1 MHRLASKK
9 VRSTPKGF
17 RFPIAIALAAG
28 SGILWG
34 LSFSREPWLLFSFV
48 SLIPFFLTLGT
59 PGLWRPA
66 MLGWVHGVAAW
77 LTSIPWI
84 AHTLQ
89 SYGGLPSPVSFGL
102 LLGVALYLGLYRA
115 LFAVL
120 GATAWRRG
128 GLSALVG
135 VPAAWVA
142 VEWLRTWFLEGFPW
156 NLAAYAWTDLPGAL
170 LFSAFGGALGVSF
183 LLLFLQ
189 GGCALAIAEKRWRW
203 LVVALVVSLVPLA
216 LLLAFP
222 QAKSGAEPNAT
233 AGGLPVRL
241 LQPNIANAAR
251 PEWEEIFRNYSKVLA
266 QSHQACDEPGALLL
280 WPESAAWPF
289 EFDSP
294 SGDQRLRRDLEALN
308 SAGCPVLFN
317 SPHSAADGGTFNSA
331 FLLSPGGR
339 VERYDKRKLVP
350 WGEFVPLKDLFPL
363 VGRLARSAGDFQ
375 AGEGQPLLSWGQER
389 IAVGICYEVVFPQEA
404 AAAVRAGATLLASGS
419 NDAWYGTSA
428 ARAQLF
434 RAARFRA
441 AENRRP
447 LLRSAI
453 TGISG
458 LIGSEGEVLARL
470 GEDEEGVLAVS
481 VTGRQDLSPYT
492 RYPGLTPAICGL
504 LLAFAIVRRS
514 RRET

>member
-1 MHRLASKK
+1 
-9 VRSTPKGF
+9 
-17 RFPIAIALAAG
+17 
-28 SGILWG
+28 
-34 LSFSREPWLLFSFV
+34 
-48 SLIPFFLTLGT
+48 
-59 PGLWRPA
+59 

-89 SYGGLPSPVSFGL
+89 SYGGLPGPVSFAL

-115 LFAVL
+115 LFGVL
-120 GATAWRRG
+120 GAIAWRRG
-128 GLSALVG
+128 GWRALLG

-170 LFSAFGGALGVSF
+170 PFSAFGGALGVSF
-183 LLLFLQ
+183 LLLFFQ
-189 GGCALAIAEKRWRW
+189 VGCALAIAEKRWKW
-203 LVVALVVSLVPLA
+203 FLAALLVSLSPMVAIQL
-216 LLLAFP
+216 
-222 QAKSGAEPNAT
+222 KGGTEPESSTAT
-233 AGGLPVRL
+233 STTASPVRL
-241 LQPNIANAAR
+241 LQPNITNAIDLQ
-251 PEWEEIFRNYSKVLA
+251 WEEIFRNYNKVLS
-266 QSHQACDEPGALLL
+266 QSYEACDEPGALLL

-294 SGDQRLRRDLEALN
+294 TGDQRLRSDLEALN
-308 SAGCPVLFN
+308 RAGCPVLFN
-317 SPHSAADGGTFNSA
+317 SPHTAADGGIFNSA
-331 FLLSPGGR
+331 FLLSPGGK

-350 WGEFVPLKDLFPL
+350 WGEFVPLRDLFPW
-363 VGRLARSAGDFQ
+363 VGRLARSAGDFR
-375 AGEGQPLLSWGQER
+375 AGKSHSLLTWGQER
-389 IAVGICYEVVFPQEA
+389 IAVGICYEVVFPQET

-419 NDAWYGTSA
+419 NDAWYGNSA

-441 AENRRP
+441 AENRRL

-458 LIGSEGEVLARL
+458 LIGPEGEVLARL
-470 GEDEEGVLAVS
+470 GEDEEGALAIS
-481 VTGRQDLSPYT
+481 VAGRRDLSPYT
-492 RYPGLTPAICGL
+492 RFPGLTPVLCGL
-504 LLAFAIVRRS
+504 FLAFAIVRRS